1 MTNAKKEKGARPF
14 ESAPQTVTADST
26 RLQTLQDIAAEMRG
40 NSAETQRER
49 VMDALQALGTLST
62 VEARR
67 HLDVMHP
74 AQRVLELRSLGAE
87 IETVWSVEPTECG
100 RLHRMARYVLVPQQ
114 PGGFS

>member
-1 MTNAKKEKGARPF
+1 MTKKEKGATPF
-14 ESAPQTVTADST
+14 ESAPQGETTAADSN
-26 RLQTLQDIAAEMRG
+26 RIATLHDIAAEMRG

-74 AQRVLELRSLGAE
+74 AQRVLELRSLGAQ
-87 IETVWSVEPTECG
+87 IDTVWSVEPTECG
-100 RLHRMARYVLVPQQ
+100 RLHRMARYVLRAEVA
-114 PGGFS
+114 